1 MPETL
6 DAARL
11 LELFEAIEAAPDWE
25 REIDMNCEVAE
36 AILEPDG
43 RMTARDTK
51 WEFVLTKVGRAGH
64 EAEDRRAEA
73 LAALFTTIDRQTL
86 RDMVVALRQ
95 VRTALAAYNG
105 RLAQS
110 ATDSSSATAGALLAH
125 DLRTAGFSS

>member
-11 LELFEAIEAAPDWE
+11 LELFEAIEAAPEWE
-25 REIDMNCEVAE
+25 REIDMNCAIASVEFDRQVTAKDTRWEV
-36 AILEPDG
+36 
-43 RMTARDTK
+43 
-51 WEFVLTKVGRAGH
+51 VLTKVGRDGS
-64 EAEDRRAEA
+64 EEEDTRAEA

-95 VRTALAAYNG
+95 VKTALGAYYTS
-105 RLAQS
+105 LAKS

-125 DLRTAGFSS
+125 ALRTAGFSTR